1 MLRVIQ
7 LNTLEDRSVNDK
19 RDWDQAVRF
28 LETSVK
34 EKLQS
39 TEQILRDM
47 LGPSRKERWLYWQCQ
62 TEDQQ
67 KRMAVKNELDKIL
80 YADKV
85 HIKLLQLN
93 KTSLCNFFLQY
104 LTNYIFL
111 IAQKHTP
118 TLTHDE
124 LTAVRKN
131 LQRNGL
137 EVDNE
142 FIRETWHPVYR
153 RFFLQQSLARAYDC
167 RKGYYLYHTG
177 HENEVC

>member
-1 MLRVIQ
+1 M
-7 LNTLEDRSVNDK
+7 
-19 RDWDQAVRF
+19 
-28 LETSVK
+28 
-34 EKLQS
+34 
-39 TEQILRDM
+39 
-47 LGPSRKERWLYWQCQ
+47 
-62 TEDQQ
+62 
-67 KRMAVKNELDKIL
+67 
-80 YADKV
+80 
-85 HIKLLQLN
+85 
-93 KTSLCNFFLQY
+93 
-104 LTNYIFL
+104 
-111 IAQKHTP
+111 IAQKHVP